1 MIAAGYQAPRPRDKR
16 RTPENNRVDAGR
28 ATPLD
33 SREMALDFSRIRLF
47 AMDVDG
53 VLTDGRILLG
63 ADGIERKF
71 FSVID
76 GHGIVMLR
84 EAGFEVALI
93 TREST
98 GIARARA
105 AKLKLR
111 CMEGVMEKGAALR
124 GLREELGIERAEVA
138 FMGDD
143 LPDLS
148 AFTEAGLRITV
159 RTARPEVRRAADW
172 VARAPAGDGAVR
184 EICDRLLAARRR
196 LLA

>member
-1 MIAAGYQAPRPRDKR
+1 
-16 RTPENNRVDAGR
+16 
-28 ATPLD
+28 
-33 SREMALDFSRIRLF
+33 MAQDFSKIRLF

-53 VLTDGRILLG
+53 ILTDGRILLG
-63 ADGIERKF
+63 ADGVERKF

-93 TREST
+93 TREAT

-105 AKLKLR
+105 TKLKLR
-111 CMEGVMEKGAALR
+111 CFEGVMDKGPALR
-124 GLREELGIERAEVA
+124 GLREELGLDREAVA

-143 LPDLS
+143 LPDLR
-148 AFTEAGLRITV
+148 AFAEAGLRITV

-172 VARAPAGDGAVR
+172 VARAPAGNGAVR

-196 LLA
+196 VLA